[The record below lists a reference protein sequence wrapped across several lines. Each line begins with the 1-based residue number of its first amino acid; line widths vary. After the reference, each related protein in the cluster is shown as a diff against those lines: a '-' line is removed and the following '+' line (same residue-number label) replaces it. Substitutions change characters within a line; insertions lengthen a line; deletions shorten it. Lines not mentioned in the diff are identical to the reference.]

1 MPKIWSQVASN
12 AGLARY
18 DSSAVD
24 AGLNGTTAAPPVGN
38 EEAEEFSAPTA
49 ESANA
54 GKSDSALSEDR
65 DGNNPCA
72 AAARGVSEGS
82 EAGASPLLSLAAM
95 ARCCLAARLRARC
108 SDYCGKKHTRNAK
121 KERELPP

>member
-1 MPKIWSQVASN
+1 
-12 AGLARY
+12 
-18 DSSAVD
+18 
-24 AGLNGTTAAPPVGN
+24 
-38 EEAEEFSAPTA
+38 
-49 ESANA
+49 
-54 GKSDSALSEDR
+54 LSEDR